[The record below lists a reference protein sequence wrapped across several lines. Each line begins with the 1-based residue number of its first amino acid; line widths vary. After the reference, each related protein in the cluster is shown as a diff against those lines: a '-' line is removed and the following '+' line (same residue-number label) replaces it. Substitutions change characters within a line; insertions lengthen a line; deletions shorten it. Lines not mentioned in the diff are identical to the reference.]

1 MMGRFLFFS
10 SFVGICRKFL
20 TEQIRLIMKI
30 TYIYHSGFVVET
42 EGCILV
48 FDFWKDPAGVMPGV
62 LESDKPLYVFS
73 SHFHEDHFDRSI
85 LGWKEKKR
93 DITYILSKD
102 ILKHYR
108 ARREAAD
115 VWLAKG
121 GSWED
126 GNVRVWA
133 TGSTDSGVS
142 WIVETDRRRLF
153 HAGDLN
159 NWYAR
164 FLTADFKGGLVHSP
178 DFDKDVDP
186 LHEEKMF
193 LGELKD
199 IGKITDSFDIAFFP
213 VDGRTGNNYTKGARQ
228 FIGRFNV
235 GLFVPMHFTAS
246 GFKSAWRMKE
256 FTDAACI
263 GFWSISHE
271 GETLEV

>member
-1 MMGRFLFFS
+1 M
-10 SFVGICRKFL
+10 
-20 TEQIRLIMKI
+20 
-30 TYIYHSGFVVET
+30 ET
-42 EGCILV
+42 ERCILL
-48 FDFWKDPAGVMPGV
+48 FDFWKDPANV
-62 LESDKPLYVFS
+62 LPPILRSEKPLYVFS

-85 LGWKEKKR
+85 LGWKTVKP
-93 DITYILSKD
+93 DIVLILSKD
-102 ILKHYR
+102 ILKHRR
-108 ARREAAD
+108 ARKEDAS

-121 GSWED
+121 GRWQDE
-126 GNVRVWA
+126 NVSVTA
-133 TGSTDSGVS
+133 AGSNDSGVS
-142 WIVETDRRRLF
+142 WIVETEGRRLF

-213 VDGRTGNNYTKGARQ
+213 VDGRTGNNYTRGARQ

-235 GLFVPMHFTAS
+235 GLFVPMHFTTS
-246 GFKSAWRMKE
+246 GFRASHTKARHWKSDLAMTGNGQKSRERPMPCFFAPNE
-256 FTDAACI
+256 
-263 GFWSISHE
+263 SLIS
-271 GETLEV
+271 LEEPLQSSVMFLSFFL

>member
-1 MMGRFLFFS
+1 M
-10 SFVGICRKFL
+10 
-20 TEQIRLIMKI
+20 
-30 TYIYHSGFVVET
+30 ET
-42 EGCILV
+42 ERCILL
-48 FDFWKDPAGVMPGV
+48 FDFWKDPANV
-62 LESDKPLYVFS
+62 LPPILRSEKPLYVFS

-85 LGWKEKKR
+85 LDWKTVKP
-93 DITYILSKD
+93 DIVLILSKD
-102 ILKHYR
+102 ILKHRR
-108 ARREAAD
+108 ARKEDAS

-121 GSWED
+121 GRWQDENIS
-126 GNVRVWA
+126 VTA
-133 TGSTDSGVS
+133 TGSNDSGVS
-142 WIVETDRRRLF
+142 WIVETEGRRLF

-235 GLFVPMHFTAS
+235 GLFVPMHFTTS

-256 FTDAACI
+256 FTEAAGI